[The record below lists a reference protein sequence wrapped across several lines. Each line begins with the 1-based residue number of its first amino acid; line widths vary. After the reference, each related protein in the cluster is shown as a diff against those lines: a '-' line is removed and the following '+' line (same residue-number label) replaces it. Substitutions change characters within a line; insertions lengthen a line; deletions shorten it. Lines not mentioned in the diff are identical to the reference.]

1 MMWQTF
7 PLAVHALMRNKTR
20 SLLTTLGIVIG
31 VGAVIAMVAIG
42 EGAKARVE
50 QAFASMG
57 TSLLIVTSGST
68 RTGGIMGGF
77 GSQPTLT
84 WEDLDAMRKL
94 PSVRAASPLTRVVT
108 QTLSEDQNWN
118 TTVFG
123 VSPEYF
129 DVRDWR
135 ASSGRIFSESDLVS
149 SNKTVVLGQTVM
161 EKLFGRYSAPLGSIV
176 RIGNVPFE
184 VAGVLESKGQSP
196 MGTDN
201 DDAVFVPITTFR
213 AKIKGGLQKFISGVI
228 FASAISA
235 QATTRAERDISSLLR
250 DRHGIQ
256 RGQEDD
262 FTVRNLTEIAEA
274 QQQGTRT
281 LTSLLAAIAAV
292 SLFVGGIGI
301 MNIMLVSVT
310 ERTREIGLRMAVGAR
325 PRDILAQFLV
335 EALTLS
341 LVGGAIGVSLGVGTG
356 FWLSSRFGWQVIIR
370 PDIILTSL
378 GFSALVGIFFGLY
391 PAYKASRLDPIDA
404 LRFE

>member
-184 VAGVLESKGQSP
+184 VAGVLL
-196 MGTDN
+196 MI
-201 DDAVFVPITTFR
+201 V
-213 AKIKGGLQKFISGVI
+213 
-228 FASAISA
+228 
-235 QATTRAERDISSLLR
+235 
-250 DRHGIQ
+250 
-256 RGQEDD
+256 
-262 FTVRNLTEIAEA
+262 
-274 QQQGTRT
+274 
-281 LTSLLAAIAAV
+281 
-292 SLFVGGIGI
+292 
-301 MNIMLVSVT
+301 M
-310 ERTREIGLRMAVGAR
+310 VGAAY
-325 PRDILAQFLV
+325 LARQ
-335 EALTLS
+335 E
-341 LVGGAIGVSLGVGTG
+341 
-356 FWLSSRFGWQVIIR
+356 
-370 PDIILTSL
+370 
-378 GFSALVGIFFGLY
+378 
-391 PAYKASRLDPIDA
+391 
-404 LRFE
+404 E

>member
-161 EKLFGRYSAPLGSIV
+161 EKLFGRYSAPLGSVV

>member
-7 PLAVHALMRNKTR
+7 PLAVHALMRNKLR

-50 QAFASMG
+50 DAFASMG
-57 TSLLIVTSGST
+57 TSLLIVSSGST

-84 WEDLDAMRKL
+84 WEDLESIRKA
-94 PSVRAASPLTRVVT
+94 PSVRAASPLTRTVMQVM
-108 QTLSEDQNWN
+108 SEDQNWS
-118 TTVFG
+118 TTVYG

-135 ASSGRIFSESDLVS
+135 SGAGRLMTDSDVAS
-149 SNKTVVLGQTVM
+149 SNKMAVLGQTVVD
-161 EKLFGRYSAPLGSIV
+161 KLFGRYSAPVGSIV
-176 RIGNVPFE
+176 RLGNVPFE
-184 VAGVLESKGQSP
+184 IGGVLESKGQSP
-196 MGTDN
+196 MGQDN
-201 DDAVFVPITTFR
+201 DDAVFVPITTYR
-213 AKIKGGLQKFISGVI
+213 AKIKGGLQKYISGVI
-228 FASAISA
+228 FVSAVSP
-235 QATTRAERDISSLLR
+235 QATTRAEREISNILR

-262 FTVRNLTEIAEA
+262 FTVRNLTEVAEA
-274 QQQGTRT
+274 MQAGTRT

-341 LVGGAIGVSLGVGTG
+341 LVGGAIGVSIGVGTG
-356 FWLSSRFGWQVIIR
+356 FWLSSRFGWQIIIR
-370 PDIILTSL
+370 PDIVLTSL
-378 GFSALVGIFFGLY
+378 AFSALVGIFFGIY
-391 PAYKASRLDPIDA
+391 PAYKASRLDPIEA